1 VEAKVPRRTTTF
13 QFGGPRVRPTWAGN
27 EEQVTD
33 PPVLTAVIGGLPDQA
48 ADLVGRLDTCLRALH
63 AVQRDLDG
71 QIAHCRR
78 AGLPVDEAV
87 LGRLVD
93 TTRQAK
99 RQLAGQQQALLGHAS
114 TEVLSE
120 IEPVLRYG
128 IATLAYVRGAL
139 ASGSPSFQRAHVP
152 VVADPAAAAARVE
165 ELLLDVF
172 GLSPDEHGV
181 TVTTSGA
188 AAYSLVEGFLLRERL
203 LPGDTLLVAPTVHPD
218 VRAQVATLPFVGVRT
233 STGYATADLVADVLR
248 YRPGCVFVDPLGS
261 TAAQRMI
268 DLPALLD
275 GLRSTVTWRTT
286 VVVDGTAVSGVLPA
300 QLGSDDNV
308 EVLYYERGAAL
319 QLGLDAGVAGVVAH
333 PAGLAATFQRL
344 RRNAG
349 VVPEHTAAEL
359 FPVYDDDSYRWR
371 RARVGGNALRLA
383 SLLRDDPRVGA
394 AAVCHPGL
402 AGHPDAELARRLH
415 QPGVVTL
422 SGPDAD
428 RLAERIAERA
438 RRDGVDIVTGP
449 GAAPSVTVVQGT
461 GAAFVRLCV
470 GDRVDQVDLLAEA
483 CAAAL
488 DAERD

>member
-13 QFGGPRVRPTWAGN
+13 QFGGPRVRQTWDGN
-27 EEQVTD
+27 EDQATD
-33 PPVLTAVIGGLPDQA
+33 PPVLTAVTGGLPDQA

-71 QIAHCRR
+71 QVAHCRR
-78 AGLPVDEAV
+78 AGLPVDESV
-87 LGRLVD
+87 LSRLVD

-114 TEVLSE
+114 TDVPSE

-139 ASGSPSFQRAHVP
+139 ATVSQSFQRAHVP
-152 VVADPAAAAARVE
+152 VAGDAAAAVARIE
-165 ELLLDVF
+165 EQVLDVF
-172 GLSPDEHGV
+172 GLSPDASAV
-181 TVTTSGA
+181 TATTSGA

-218 VRAQVATLPFVGVRT
+218 VRAQVATLPFVGVQT
-233 STGYATADLVADVLR
+233 SVNHATADLVADVLR
-248 YRPGCVFVDPLGS
+248 YRPGCVFANPVGS

-275 GLRSTVTWRTT
+275 GLRSAVTWRTT
-286 VVVDGTAVSGVLPA
+286 VVVDGTAVSGALPA
-300 QLGSDDNV
+300 ALHSDDNI
-308 EVLYYERGAAL
+308 EVLYYERGPEL

-333 PAGLAATFQRL
+333 PAGLRATFQRL
-344 RRNAG
+344 RHNAG
-349 VVPEHTAAEL
+349 ALPDHTAAEL
-359 FPVYDDDSYRWR
+359 FPAYDDDAYRWR
-371 RARVGGNALRLA
+371 RVRTGGNALRLA
-383 SLLRDDPRVGA
+383 SLLRDDPRVGVG
-394 AAVCHPGL
+394 AVCHPGL

-422 SGPDAD
+422 IGPEPA
-428 RLAERIAERA
+428 RLAERIAELA

-449 GAAPSVTVVQGT
+449 AAAPSITVVPGQS
-461 GAAFVRLCV
+461 FVRLSV
-470 GDRVDQVDLLAEA
+470 DDRVDHVDLLAEA
-483 CAAAL
+483 CAAAIE
-488 DAERD
+488 DTRD